1 MSLSIVIPT
10 YNEKENIILLIKSI
24 KKKFR
29 NKNFEIIIVD
39 DNSPDKLFKYL
50 KHKKFKKVRI
60 YKNIYKKSLAN
71 SILYGLRK
79 SSKKNILIMD
89 SDFTHDPKYLDQFYN
104 LISKYDYV
112 VGSRFVPG
120 GYMKNKFHFYCS
132 KIFNIFTKIILSTDI
147 NDNTSGFIVIKK
159 KLFNFIPK
167 EKIFYGYGDYFFRF
181 LFYLNKETKNK
192 KEIPVKYKNRIMGK
206 SKTNFLKYL
215 FIYLYE
221 VVKTRIV
228 YLFY

>member
-1 MSLSIVIPT
+1 MSLSIIIPT
-10 YNEKENIILLIKSI
+10 YNEKENILILIKSI
-24 KKKFR
+24 KKKLK

-39 DNSPDKLFKYL
+39 DNSPDELFKYL
-50 KHKKFKKVRI
+50 KNKKIKKVHT

-71 SILYGLRK
+71 SVLYGLKK

-89 SDFTHDPKYLDQFYN
+89 SDFTHDPKYLKKFYN
-104 LISKYDYV
+104 LISQYDYV
-112 VGSRFVPG
+112 VGSRFVSG

-132 KIFNIFTKIILSTDI
+132 KIFNLFAKIVLSTDI
-147 NDNTSGFIVIKK
+147 NDNTSGFIAIKK
-159 KLFNFIPK
+159 KIFKLIPV

-181 LFYLNKETKNK
+181 LFYLHKETNNK
-192 KEIPVKYKNRIMGK
+192 KEIPIKYKNRFKGN

-221 VVKTRIV
+221 VIRTRIAFI
-228 YLFY
+228 FY

>member
-1 MSLSIVIPT
+1 MSLSIIIPT
-10 YNEKENIILLIKSI
+10 YNEKENILFLIKSI
-24 KKKFR
+24 KKKFK

-50 KHKKFKKVRI
+50 KNKKFKKVRI
-60 YKNIYKKSLAN
+60 YKNIYEKSLAK
-71 SILYGLRK
+71 SILYGLKK
-79 SSKKNILIMD
+79 SSKKNILLMD
-89 SDFTHDPKYLDQFYN
+89 SDFTHDPKYLKQFYN
-104 LISKYDYV
+104 LISQHDYV

-132 KIFNIFTKIILSTDI
+132 KTFNIFAKIVLSTDI
-147 NDNTSGFIVIKK
+147 NDNTSGFIMIKK
-159 KLFNFIPK
+159 KLFKLIPI

-181 LFYLNKETKNK
+181 LFYLNKETNNK
-192 KEIPVKYKNRIMGK
+192 KEIPVKYKNRFKGN

-221 VVKTRIV
+221 VIKTRIV
-228 YLFY
+228 FLFY